1 MLKFGRQTATDSAKS
16 SAGSKTPDGEEQLKR
31 RARQRLV
38 GALILV
44 LTTVIVLPMVLD
56 SEPRPVNSGIEIS
69 IPAKDVPF
77 EPKLDT
83 APPAASVS
91 AAPSTPVA
99 AAPVVPPPLPSAPSA
114 AAPDAA
120 PAVVAEP
127 PVAKP
132 VEAKAAEKTP
142 EKKLEKKPAEQK
154 PAESKPADK
163 KPADK
168 KPADAKPA
176 VTDGAKA
183 QALLDGKSAADKT
196 VDKTVDKP
204 SAEKSVVQIGAF
216 ASADKVRELQG
227 KLKAAGIAT
236 YTEKIKTDA
245 GERIRLRA
253 GPFSQRADAQAMLAK
268 IDAAGVHGAK
278 VVAP

>member
-114 AAPDAA
+114 PAPDAA

-127 PVAKP
+127 PAAKP

-142 EKKLEKKPAEQK
+142 EKKPEKKPAEQK
-154 PAESKPADK
+154 PAES

>member
-114 AAPDAA
+114 PAPDAA

-127 PVAKP
+127 PAAKP

-142 EKKLEKKPAEQK
+142 EKNPEKKPAEQK
-154 PAESKPADK
+154 PAES

>member
-114 AAPDAA
+114 PAPDAA

-127 PVAKP
+127 PAAKP

-142 EKKLEKKPAEQK
+142 EKKPEKKPAEQK
-154 PAESKPADK
+154 PAES

-183 QALLDGKSAADKT
+183 QALLDGKLAADKT

-216 ASADKVRELQG
+216 ASADKVRELQS